1 MEAKK
6 KKQKQNLN
14 NLEFEYCKVCRL
26 NHNLGRKHKYLPNH
40 IKSLSSFL
48 SRFSDKLSDIR
59 FFIKNPT
66 VIRLEHAA
74 RNRLWCVFC
83 DSDIHELNSL
93 FACSHAINHLASP
106 EHLKNLKDF
115 MWKNGGGMDRV
126 DSFRV
131 FESDLSKWEKRCRML
146 ENSDPL
152 ANGESCGP
160 SLGPPKDIHNQL
172 TSETKN
178 NLEIYSFNSSNSNSF
193 VPLQSFTNE
202 RQQEFP
208 REVHGVAAVG
218 SFLCDI
224 FLPDAGAHSYSN
236 FQGMHGM
243 GDTVTYSQDYAD
255 KQRGF
260 LASSGTSSAGCS
272 PSNKAVYQ
280 VGRLC
285 NGGSSKEV
293 LQSSTQSLPLPPQVS
308 KDNVHAGAP
317 PPWFNTVEE
326 IQLHHITAGVS
337 ESGLASSSRK
347 SVKSQKLNPKRV
359 GAAWAE
365 RRKLEMEMEKRGEI
379 VNNFDADWLPN
390 FGRVWQ
396 SGSRNESRKEFVMEK
411 QKLPEVD
418 SDPDVP
424 IIIQPYVSKRMRKDI
439 AENKDAVET

>member
-1 MEAKK
+1 MEEKK
-6 KKQKQNLN
+6 KKQKQNHN
-14 NLEFEYCKVCRL
+14 MEFEYCKVCKL

-48 SRFSDKLSDIR
+48 SRFNNKLSDVR

-66 VIRLEHAA
+66 VIRLEHAS

-93 FACSHAINHLASP
+93 FACNAINHLASP

-126 DSFRV
+126 GSFRV
-131 FESDLSKWEKRCRML
+131 SESDLSKWEKRCRVL

-152 ANGESCGP
+152 ANGEACGP
-160 SLGPPKDIHNQL
+160 SLGASKDIHNQL
-172 TSETKN
+172 ISDTKN

-193 VPLQSFTNE
+193 VPLQSSANE

-208 REVHGVAAVG
+208 REVHGIAAVG
-218 SFLCDI
+218 SFLCDT
-224 FLPDAGAHSYSN
+224 FLPAAGEHSYSYAH
-236 FQGMHGM
+236 GMHGM
-243 GDTVTYSQDYAD
+243 GETITCPQDYAD
-255 KQRGF
+255 KQNGF
-260 LASSGTSSAGCS
+260 LASSGASSVDCS
-272 PSNKAVYQ
+272 PSNKA

-285 NGGSSKEV
+285 NGGSSKQAS
-293 LQSSTQSLPLPPQVS
+293 QSSTQSLPLLPQVS

-317 PPWFNTVEE
+317 PPWFDTVEE

-337 ESGLASSSRK
+337 ESGLAPSSRK

-365 RRKLEMEMEKRGEI
+365 RRKLELEMEKRGEI

-396 SGSRNESRKEFVMEK
+396 SGSRNESRKEFQMEK

-418 SDPDVP
+418 SGPDVP
-424 IIIQPYVSKRMRKDI
+424 IVIQPYVSKRMRKDI